1 MKGEPSLTSSSTTSI
16 SPSSFFI
23 SSIYPHSHPH
33 RARCHHFVGVLAN
46 ELLGPVAGC
55 VMPTHPVTI
64 PAKPVITICQTQN
77 MVTIPAKPISTICQ
91 THDMQ
96 KILNIE
102 NCRENSGY
110 SCNINSC
117 APFTTACAY
126 NCRPIKSPQLTLN
139 VHLTS

>member
-1 MKGEPSLTSSSTTSI
+1 MIGEPSLTSSSTTSI

-23 SSIYPHSHPH
+23 SSMYPHSHPH

-64 PAKPVITICQTQN
+64 PAIPVITICQTQN
-77 MVTIPAKPISTICQ
+77 MVTIPAKPVSTICQ

-96 KILNIE
+96 TILNIDK
-102 NCRENSGY
+102 CLKKVRLQLQYQLLCFIYNSL
-110 SCNINSC
+110 CIKLEANQITTIN
-117 APFTTACAY
+117 F
-126 NCRPIKSPQLTLN
+126 
-139 VHLTS
+139 

>member
-1 MKGEPSLTSSSTTSI
+1 MIGEPSLTSSSTTSI

-23 SSIYPHSHPH
+23 SSMYPHSHPH

-64 PAKPVITICQTQN
+64 PAIPVITICQTQN
-77 MVTIPAKPISTICQ
+77 MVTIPAKPVSTICQ

-96 KILNIE
+96 TILNIDKCLKKVRLQLQYQLLCSIYTSLCIKLQA
-102 NCRENSGY
+102 NQITTISFLNSM
-110 SCNINSC
+110 
-117 APFTTACAY
+117 
-126 NCRPIKSPQLTLN
+126 
-139 VHLTS
+139 